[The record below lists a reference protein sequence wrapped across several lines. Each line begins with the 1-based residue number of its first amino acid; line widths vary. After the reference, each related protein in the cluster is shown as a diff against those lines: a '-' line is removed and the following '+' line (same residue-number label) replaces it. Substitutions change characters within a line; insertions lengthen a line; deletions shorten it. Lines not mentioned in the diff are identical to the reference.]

1 MMTGSLLIAGQLL
14 AIAFAC
20 GLNLYATVAILA
32 LASRLGL
39 VAALPHGMIGL
50 ENGLVI
56 GIAAGLVVIEFVVD
70 RIPVIGIAWEAV
82 HTLIRPATAGMLAA
96 IALSTATVDVQIAG
110 ASAAALMTLAA
121 HASKVGNRLIVS
133 TRAAYL
139 RRSPGRRRLIFT
151 ALDFI
156 EDIIAVAIVAA
167 ALLYP
172 TAATGI
178 LAGAL
183 LLLLIAGPR
192 LWRAAILGTRAVR
205 ARLRGFFEGADWLSR
220 DQLPPFIRA
229 SIPVEPLGRSPAR
242 AVAAAVSGVARI
254 GAYRNGWLVFTCDG
268 PRFIY
273 RALFHTRSTTLPP
286 PATVELRAGTL
297 ADMID
302 VRSNGSGRFTLYL
315 LKDGPPLQVA
325 AAELTS

>member
-133 TRAAYL
+133 TRAAYARS
-139 RRSPGRRRLIFT
+139 RRC
-151 ALDFI
+151 
-156 EDIIAVAIVAA
+156 AV
-167 ALLYP
+167 P
-172 TAATGI
+172 T
-178 LAGAL
+178 
-183 LLLLIAGPR
+183 
-192 LWRAAILGTRAVR
+192 
-205 ARLRGFFEGADWLSR
+205 
-220 DQLPPFIRA
+220 
-229 SIPVEPLGRSPAR
+229 
-242 AVAAAVSGVARI
+242 
-254 GAYRNGWLVFTCDG
+254 C
-268 PRFIY
+268 
-273 RALFHTRSTTLPP
+273 
-286 PATVELRAGTL
+286 
-297 ADMID
+297 
-302 VRSNGSGRFTLYL
+302 
-315 LKDGPPLQVA
+315 
-325 AAELTS
+325 